1 MEYSQSD
8 YMKHYIIEAL
18 FKLMA
23 KQDYNSVTITDIA
36 KKAGVGRATF
46 YRYFK
51 SKEEIINYYFEK
63 NKTDFQS
70 LINFRPRCAEDH
82 REIITRIMKTLYT
95 NREQFKLLRKAHL
108 EYLYLDYLNKNFI
121 GFFSENLSEDNIYN
135 ALTYAGALYNV
146 SMHWVKNNCE
156 TPVEHVIQA
165 LFNNCFGG

>member
-1 MEYSQSD
+1 MQ
-8 YMKHYIIEAL
+8 
-18 FKLMA
+18 
-23 KQDYNSVTITDIA
+23 
-36 KKAGVGRATF
+36 
-46 YRYFK
+46 
-51 SKEEIINYYFEK
+51 
-63 NKTDFQS
+63 
-70 LINFRPRCAEDH
+70 
-82 REIITRIMKTLYT
+82 
-95 NREQFKLLRKAHL
+95 KAHL

>member
-82 REIITRIMKTLYT
+82 REIITRIMKTPT
-95 NREQFKLLRKAHL
+95 GSNSSFCRKRIL
-108 EYLYLDYLNKNFI
+108 
-121 GFFSENLSEDNIYN
+121 NIYI
-135 ALTYAGALYNV
+135 L
-146 SMHWVKNNCE
+146 
-156 TPVEHVIQA
+156 II
-165 LFNNCFGG
+165 